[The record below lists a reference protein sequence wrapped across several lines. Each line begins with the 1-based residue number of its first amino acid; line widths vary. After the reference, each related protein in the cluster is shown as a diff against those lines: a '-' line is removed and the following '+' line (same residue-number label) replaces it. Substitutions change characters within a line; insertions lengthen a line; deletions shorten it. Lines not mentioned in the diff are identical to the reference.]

1 MRQSP
6 RFSVIVPASVDIGGD
21 SLKGDITNLGLK
33 GAYVALPIP
42 PALPP
47 VVSLSFSPPKL
58 DQRLEVLARVVRT
71 NVNGMGTEF
80 LDLDPH
86 DLRRLWSSLAPLWPG
101 KLSNCPYCGQLFTS
115 KPQKHCPQCH
125 GQLDIQANDYLEKLE
140 EADQRPWEMIGTC
153 DAMRQ
158 VFKVIRKVATSNVP
172 VLVMGA
178 SGTGKEMVA
187 QAIHQRS
194 RRAKGPF
201 VAVNCGGI
209 PRELLESELFGHEK
223 GAFTGAYRTTVGT
236 VERAQ
241 GGTLFLDEVG
251 ELPLELQVKLLRFLQ
266 EFTFE
271 RVGGRK
277 TFKADLRVISATN
290 SDLEELIAAGRFRE
304 DLYYRLD
311 VVKIELPPLKQRGE
325 DILIMANVFLR
336 RYSSMIAK
344 EIKGFTKVAA
354 TAIQTHS
361 WPGNIRELV
370 NRIRRGV
377 VMTDGSWI
385 TPEHLGFSIGE
396 SRGFPGESLALSV
409 NGLGLKKAKAKFEA
423 DLVTSTLERCRG
435 NVLLTAKILKT
446 SRSMVYHLMQ
456 KYSIKINEPTTAPGG
471 DLASPNQKLKDLVK
485 EGEDG

>member
-6 RFSVIVPASVDIGGD
+6 RFLVSVPAAVEVGGN
-21 SLKGDITNLGLK
+21 SFKGNITNLGLK
-33 GAYVALPIP
+33 GAFVALPIP
-42 PALPP
+42 PAVPP
-47 VVSLSFSPPKL
+47 VVSLNFSPPKTDHNL
-58 DQRLEVLARVVRT
+58 QVLARVVRT
-71 NVNGMGTEF
+71 SASGMGTEF
-80 LDLDPH
+80 LDLEPH
-86 DLRRLWSSLAPLWPG
+86 DLTRLWSSLTPLWPE
-101 KLSNCPYCGQLFTS
+101 KLRDCPYCGHLFSS
-115 KPQKHCPQCH
+115 KPQNHCPQCR
-125 GQLDIQANDYLEKLE
+125 GQLDIQASDYLEKLE
-140 EADQRPWEMIGTC
+140 ETDQRPREMIGTC
-153 DAMRQ
+153 DPMRQ
-158 VFKVIRKVATSNVP
+158 VFKMIRKVATSDVP

-209 PRELLESELFGHEK
+209 PRDLLESELFGHEK

-251 ELPLELQVKLLRFLQ
+251 ELPMELQVKLLRFLQ
-266 EFTFE
+266 EYTFE

-290 SDLEELIAAGRFRE
+290 SDLEELIAAGRFRD

-325 DILIMANVFLR
+325 DVLIMANVFLR
-336 RYSSMIAK
+336 RYSSMIGK

-354 TAIQTHS
+354 TVIQTHS

-377 VMTDGSWI
+377 VMTEGSWI

-396 SRGFPGESLALSV
+396 PQGFSGDPLAPSV

-423 DLVTSTLERCRG
+423 DLVASALERCQG

-446 SRSMVYHLMQ
+446 SRSMIYHLMQ
-456 KYSIKINEPTTAPGG
+456 KYNI
-471 DLASPNQKLKDLVK
+471 
-485 EGEDG
+485 EGK

>member
-1 MRQSP
+1 
-6 RFSVIVPASVDIGGD
+6 
-21 SLKGDITNLGLK
+21 
-33 GAYVALPIP
+33 
-42 PALPP
+42 
-47 VVSLSFSPPKL
+47 
-58 DQRLEVLARVVRT
+58 
-71 NVNGMGTEF
+71 
-80 LDLDPH
+80 
-86 DLRRLWSSLAPLWPG
+86 
-101 KLSNCPYCGQLFTS
+101 
-115 KPQKHCPQCH
+115 
-125 GQLDIQANDYLEKLE
+125 
-140 EADQRPWEMIGTC
+140 
-153 DAMRQ
+153 
-158 VFKVIRKVATSNVP
+158 
-172 VLVMGA
+172 
-178 SGTGKEMVA
+178 MVA

-223 GAFTGAYRTTVGT
+223 GAFTGAYRTVVGT

-266 EFTFE
+266 EYTFE
-271 RVGGRK
+271 RVGGSK

-311 VVKIELPPLKQRGE
+311 VVKIELPPLKQRDE
-325 DILIMANVFLR
+325 DVLVMANVFLR
-336 RYSSMIAK
+336 RYSSMIDK

-377 VMTDGSWI
+377 VMSEGLWI
-385 TPEHLGFSIGE
+385 TPEHLGFTIGAPQGVP
-396 SRGFPGESLALSV
+396 SGALAPSV
-409 NGLGLKKAKAKFEA
+409 NGLGLKEAKAKFEA
-423 DLVTSTLERCRG
+423 DLVTSTLERCQG

-446 SRSMVYHLMQ
+446 SRSMVYHLIQ
-456 KYSIKINEPTTAPGG
+456 KYN
-471 DLASPNQKLKDLVK
+471 LKVD
-485 EGEDG
+485 

>member
-6 RFSVIVPASVDIGGD
+6 RFAITVPAAVDIGGD
-21 SLKGDITNLGLK
+21 FFEGKIINLGLK
-33 GAYVALPIP
+33 GAFVALPIP
-42 PALPP
+42 PVVPP
-47 VVSLSFSPPKL
+47 VVSLSFSPP
-58 DQRLEVLARVVRT
+58 QMEQNLEVLARVVRT
-71 NVNGMGTEF
+71 SASGMGTEF
-80 LDLDPH
+80 LDLNPYE
-86 DLRRLWSSLAPLWPG
+86 LYRLWSSLTPLWPG
-101 KLSNCPYCGQLFTS
+101 ALRDCPYCGHPFTS
-115 KPQKHCPQCH
+115 KPQNHCPQCR
-125 GQLDIQANDYLEKLE
+125 GQLDIRASDYLEKLE
-140 EADQRPWEMIGTC
+140 EADQRPREMIGTC

-158 VFKVIRKVATSNVP
+158 VFKMIRKVATSDVP

-223 GAFTGAYRTTVGT
+223 GAFTGAYRTVVGT

-266 EFTFE
+266 EYTFE
-271 RVGGRK
+271 RVGGSK

-311 VVKIELPPLKQRGE
+311 VVKIELPPLKQRDE
-325 DILIMANVFLR
+325 DVLVMANVFLR
-336 RYSSMIAK
+336 RYSSMIDK

-377 VMTDGSWI
+377 VMSEGLWI
-385 TPEHLGFSIGE
+385 TPEHLGFAIGAPQGVP
-396 SRGFPGESLALSV
+396 SGALAPSV
-409 NGLGLKKAKAKFEA
+409 NGLGLKEAKAKFEA
-423 DLVTSTLERCRG
+423 DLVTSTLERCQG

-446 SRSMVYHLMQ
+446 SRSMVYHLIQ
-456 KYSIKINEPTTAPGG
+456 KYNLTVDDPSSAGG
-471 DLASPNQKLKDLVK
+471 
-485 EGEDG
+485 GEKSFPHKNHVTKSRR